1 MINRRRDFLKVC
13 SIIPILGYSQVTD
26 AQRWLSDVHSH
37 LGMSQRTRHLKLK
50 EELEKNHITLFSWAM
65 AADGFAIQRNERGM
79 INVTHSVSK
88 GEFFEHFLKLTRF
101 MHTRLKAEGL
111 LVLKEPIGIEKALK
125 GEIRVV
131 LSTEGAY
138 FIEGDL
144 QNLQKAYDLGYRQ
157 IGLGHFVESELTD
170 VRTEQPK
177 LRGLSA
183 LGKSVITRCNEL
195 GILIDL
201 AHSTD
206 QAVEQALEIS
216 RSPMLWSHSTIIPR
230 MSSYRSTS
238 RGEIMALFKGTA
250 VKLAEKGGVVGIWPS
265 LVNYSS
271 IADYGD
277 GIRRLIDWVGEDHL
291 AFGTDMD
298 GLGPF
303 ELMRNRYADLKSA
316 VEYMASK
323 GVSEATLQKISIGN
337 YARILKAVFDTRKTT

>member
-1 MINRRRDFLKVC
+1 MV
-13 SIIPILGYSQVTD
+13 
-26 AQRWLSDVHSH
+26 
-37 LGMSQRTRHLKLK
+37 
-50 EELEKNHITLFSWAM
+50 
-65 AADGFAIQRNERGM
+65 ADGFAIQRNDRGG
-79 INVTHSVSK
+79 INVTRSVNK

-144 QNLQKAYDLGYRQ
+144 ENLQKSYDLGYRQ
-157 IGLGHFVESELTD
+157 IGLGHFVESDLTD
-170 VRTEQPK
+170 VRTEPPK
-177 LRGLSA
+177 LNGLSSLA
-183 LGKSVITRCNEL
+183 KSVINKCNDL

-230 MSSYRSTS
+230 MSSYRSTG

-271 IADYGD
+271 IANYGD

-303 ELMRNRYADLKSA
+303 TLMHNHYADLSKA
-316 VEYMASK
+316 REYMVSK
-323 GVSEATLQKISIGN
+323 GVSESTLHKISIGN
-337 YARILKAVFDTRKTT
+337 YARILKEVFDARKTT

>member
-1 MINRRRDFLKVC
+1 MHSRRDFLKFC
-13 SIIPILGYSQVTD
+13 SSIPILGYSQFAS
-26 AQRWLSDVHSH
+26 AQPWVSDVHSH
-37 LGMSQRTRHLKLK
+37 FALSPRTRNLSLR
-50 EELEKNHITLFSWAM
+50 EQLEKNHITLFSWAM
-65 AADGFAIQRNERGM
+65 VADGFSIQRNERGG
-79 INVTHSVSK
+79 INVTRNVTK
-88 GEFFEHFLKLTRF
+88 GEFFEHFLKLTRY

-125 GEIRVV
+125 GEIRIV

-144 QNLQKAYDLGYRQ
+144 ENLQKAYDLGYRQ
-157 IGLGHFVESELTD
+157 IGLGHFVESDLTD
-170 VRTEQPK
+170 VRTEPPK
-177 LRGLSA
+177 LNGLSSFA
-183 LGKSVITRCNEL
+183 KSVITKCNDL

-230 MSSYRSTS
+230 MSSYRSTG

-271 IADYGD
+271 IANYGD

-303 ELMRNRYADLKSA
+303 TLMHNHYADLSKA
-316 VEYMASK
+316 REYMASK
-323 GVSEATLQKISIGN
+323 GVSEATLHKISIGN
-337 YARILKAVFDTRKTT
+337 YARILKEVFEARKTS

>member
-1 MINRRRDFLKVC
+1 MHSRRDFLKFC
-13 SIIPILGYSQVTD
+13 SSIPILGYSQFTS
-26 AQRWLSDVHSH
+26 AQPWVSDVHSH
-37 LGMSQRTRHLKLK
+37 FAMSPRTRHLSLR

-65 AADGFAIQRNERGM
+65 GADGFLLERNDRGG
-79 INVTHSVSK
+79 INVTRSVAK
-88 GEFFEHFLKLTRF
+88 GEFFEHFQKLTRF
-101 MHTRLKAEGL
+101 MHTRLKAQGL

-144 QNLQKAYDLGYRQ
+144 NNLQKAYDLGFRQ
-157 IGLGHFVESELTD
+157 MGLGHFVESELTD

-177 LRGLSA
+177 IGGLSSF
-183 LGKSVITRCNEL
+183 GKAVITRCNAL

-216 RSPMLWSHSTIIPR
+216 KSPMLWSHSTIISR
-230 MSSYRSTS
+230 KSSYRSS
-238 RGEIMALFKGTA
+238 REEIMALYKGTA
-250 VKLAEKGGVVGIWPS
+250 IKLAAKGGVVGIWPS

-271 IADYGD
+271 IASYGD

-303 ELMRNRYADLKSA
+303 TLMHNHYADLSKA
-316 VEYMASK
+316 REYMASK
-323 GVSEATLQKISIGN
+323 GVSESTLHKISIGN
-337 YARILKAVFDTRKTT
+337 YARILKEVFDARKTT

>member
-1 MINRRRDFLKVC
+1 MFRRRDFLKFC
-13 SIIPILGYSQVTD
+13 SSLPILGYSQLVA
-26 AQRWLSDVHSH
+26 AQPWVADVHSH
-37 LGMSQRTRHLKLK
+37 FGLSQRTRHLKIR
-50 EELEKNHITLFSWAM
+50 EELERNHITLFSWTM
-65 AADGFAIQRNERGM
+65 GADGFAIQRNDRGG
-79 INVTHSVSK
+79 INVTRSVDT
-88 GEFFEHFLKLTRF
+88 GEFFEFFLKTTRF
-101 MHTRLKAEGL
+101 MHRRLKAEGL

-144 QNLQKAYDLGYRQ
+144 NKLQMAYDLGYRQ

-170 VRTEQPK
+170 VRTEPPK
-177 LRGLSA
+177 IGGLSA
-183 LGKSVITRCNEL
+183 FGKSVITRCNEL

-230 MSSYRSTS
+230 MSSYRSS
-238 RGEIMALFKGTA
+238 ARGEIMALYKGTA
-250 VKLAEKGGVVGIWPS
+250 IKLAVKGGVVGIWPS
-265 LVNYSS
+265 QVNYNS
-271 IADYGD
+271 IAAYGD

-303 ELMRNRYADLKSA
+303 ELMRNHYADLTKA
-316 VEYMASK
+316 IEYMVSK
-323 GVSEATLQKISIGN
+323 GVTESTLHKISIGN
-337 YARILKAVFDTRKTT
+337 YARILKTAFESKKIT

>member
-1 MINRRRDFLKVC
+1 MNKRRDFLKVC
-13 SIIPILGYSQVTD
+13 SAIPILGCSQIVQ
-26 AQRWLSDVHSH
+26 AQRWISDVHSH
-37 LGMSQRTRHLKLK
+37 LGMSQRTRHLNLK

-65 AADGFAIQRNERGM
+65 GADGFVIQRNEKGR
-79 INVTHSVSK
+79 IDVTRNVTK
-88 GEFFEHFLKLTRF
+88 GEFFEHFLKRTRF

-125 GEIRVV
+125 GEIRIV

-144 QNLQKAYDLGYRQ
+144 ENLQKAYDLGYRQ

-170 VRTEQPK
+170 VRTEPPK
-177 LRGLSA
+177 LGGLSK
-183 LGKSVITRCNEL
+183 LGKEVITKCNEL

-216 RSPMLWSHSTIIPR
+216 RAPMLWSHSTIIPR
-230 MSSYRSTS
+230 MSSYRS
-238 RGEIMALFKGTA
+238 RGSEIMALFKGTA
-250 VKLAEKGGVVGIWPS
+250 VKLAEKGGVIGIWPS
-265 LVNYSS
+265 LVNYNS

-303 ELMRNRYADLKSA
+303 ELMRNRYADLTSA
-316 VEYMASK
+316 VEYMIIK
-323 GVSEATLQKISIGN
+323 GVSESTLQKISIGN
-337 YARILKAVFDTRKTT
+337 YARILKTVFEARKAT

>member
-1 MINRRRDFLKVC
+1 MMNRRRDFLKVC
-13 SIIPILGYSQVTD
+13 STIPILGCSHFAS
-26 AQRWLSDVHSH
+26 AQPWVSDVHSH
-37 LGMSQRTRHLKLK
+37 FAMSPRTRHLSLR

-65 AADGFAIQRNERGM
+65 VADGFVIQRNESGR
-79 INVTHSVSK
+79 INVTRSVTK
-88 GEFFEHFLKLTRF
+88 GEFFDHFLKRARF

-111 LVLKEPIGIEKALK
+111 LALKEPVGIEKALN

-144 QNLQKAYDLGYRQ
+144 ENLQKAYDLGYRQ
-157 IGLGHFVESELTD
+157 VGLGHFVESDLTD
-170 VRTEQPK
+170 VRTEPPK
-177 LRGLSA
+177 LEGLSSFA
-183 LGKSVITRCNEL
+183 KSVITRCNEL

-216 RSPMLWSHSTIIPR
+216 NSPMLWSHSTIIPR
-230 MSSYRSTS
+230 MSSYRS
-238 RGEIMALFKGTA
+238 RGGEIMALFKGTA

-271 IADYGD
+271 IANYGD

-303 ELMRNRYADLKSA
+303 TLMHNHYADLSKA
-316 VEYMASK
+316 REYMVSK
-323 GVSEATLQKISIGN
+323 GVSEATLHKISIGN
-337 YARILKAVFDTRKTT
+337 YARILKEVFEARKTS

>member
-1 MINRRRDFLKVC
+1 MISGRRDFLRFF
-13 SIIPILGYSQVTD
+13 SSIPILGCSKFVG
-26 AQRWLSDVHSH
+26 AQPWISDVHSH
-37 LGMSQRTRHLKLK
+37 FGLSPRTRHLNLR

-65 AADGFAIQRNERGM
+65 VADSFAIQRNESGR
-79 INVTHSVSK
+79 INVTRSVTK

-125 GEIRVV
+125 GEVRVV

-170 VRTEQPK
+170 VRTEPPK
-177 LRGLSA
+177 LEGLSMFA
-183 LGKSVITRCNEL
+183 KSVINRCNEL

-216 RSPMLWSHSTIIPR
+216 NSPMLWSHSTIIPR
-230 MSSYRSTS
+230 MSSYRS
-238 RGEIMALFKGTA
+238 RGGEIMALFKGTA

-265 LVNYSS
+265 LANYSS

-277 GIRRLIDWVGEDHL
+277 GIRRLIDWVGDDHL

-303 ELMRNRYADLKSA
+303 ALMRNNYADLSKA
-316 VEYMASK
+316 VEYMVIK
-323 GVSEATLQKISIGN
+323 GVSEKTLHKISIGN
-337 YARILKAVFDTRKTT
+337 YARILKSVFDSRKIV

>member
-1 MINRRRDFLKVC
+1 MINRRRTFLNALL
-13 SIIPILGYSQVTD
+13 SIPILGCSPVAY
-26 AQRWLSDVHSH
+26 AQRWLADVHSH
-37 LGMSQRTRHLKLK
+37 LGMSMRTRHLNLR
-50 EELEKNHITLFSWAM
+50 EELEKNRITLFSWAM
-65 AADGFAIQRNERGM
+65 GADGFAIQRNEKGG
-79 INVTHSVSK
+79 INVTRSVNK
-88 GEFFEHFLKLTRF
+88 GEFLEHFIKFTRF

-144 QNLQKAYDLGYRQ
+144 ENLQKAYDLGYRQ
-157 IGLGHFVESELTD
+157 VGLGHFVDSELTD
-170 VRTEQPK
+170 IRTEVPK
-177 LRGLSA
+177 LGGLSA
-183 LGKSVITRCNEL
+183 LGKSVITKCNDL

-206 QAVEQALEIS
+206 KAVEQALEIS

-230 MSSYRSTS
+230 MSSHLSVG

-303 ELMRNRYADLKSA
+303 ELMRNRYADLTSA
-316 VEYMASK
+316 AEYLVSK
-323 GVSEATLQKISIGN
+323 GVSEIALQKISIGN
-337 YARILKAVFDTRKTT
+337 YARILKAVFEARKT